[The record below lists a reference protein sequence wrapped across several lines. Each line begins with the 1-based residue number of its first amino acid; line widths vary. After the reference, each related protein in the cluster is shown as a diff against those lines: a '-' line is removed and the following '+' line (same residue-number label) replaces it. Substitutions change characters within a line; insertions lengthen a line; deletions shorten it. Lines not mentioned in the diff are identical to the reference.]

1 MTRSQLP
8 FVAFD
13 GSPLAG
19 RELSMLIEAVVDDHL
34 VLADTFMLRFILDV
48 DETFARL
55 RAKIGS
61 TVEIKAGQLG
71 ESPDSKLIEGEITS
85 IEAVFDEGAQYV
97 IVRGYD
103 KSHRLHAGR
112 KTRSFNNQ
120 TDSDIVKKIAGEAG
134 IAIGTVDPSE
144 TVHEHVSQI
153 NMTDWE
159 FIRARGR
166 EIGFSVAV
174 RDGALSFRQGGGAP
188 PGPPKELGIGRQL
201 KSFRPRVSGA
211 QQVKEVE
218 ARGWDYKTK
227 ATVTHTAQAGTTSV
241 TLDTSDWEPGAL
253 ARKFGSPTYLTC
265 DRPIGTAAE
274 ARVIA
279 AATAEEIS
287 SAYAE
292 AEGTAVGDPTAGD
305 GEAGHDRRRRAVR
318 R

>member
-13 GSPLAG
+13 GSPLTG

-48 DETFARL
+48 DETFERL

-112 KTRSFNNQ
+112 KTRSFNKQ

-134 IAIGTVDPSE
+134 IAIGTVDASG

-174 RDGALSFRQGGGAP
+174 RDGKLSFRQGGGTPAGAP
-188 PGPPKELGIGRQL
+188 QELGIGREL
-201 KSFRPRVSGA
+201 ISFRPRVSGA

-218 ARGWDYKTK
+218 ARGLGLQDEGQGDPHR
-227 ATVTHTAQAGTTSV
+227 AGRHDERHTRH
-241 TLDTSDWEPGAL
+241 E
-253 ARKFGSPTYLTC
+253 
-265 DRPIGTAAE
+265 
-274 ARVIA
+274 RVG
-279 AATAEEIS
+279 
-287 SAYAE
+287 
-292 AEGTAVGDPTAGD
+292 AEGTGAQ
-305 GEAGHDRRRRAVR
+305 VR
-318 R
+318 LADLPHV